1 MFGYKSREMRGR
13 ERNIKHSAEEEE
25 EEHLFIRQYQY
36 LGPQQII
43 WAATRAIMRVEMGA
57 SLHSTGLLQQQV
69 LSKYQKR
76 LYNTLT
82 VAFQAELPHVGHVGI
97 DHP

>member
-1 MFGYKSREMRGR
+1 MFGYNSREMRGR
-13 ERNIKHSAEEEE
+13 ERRIKHSAEE

-43 WAATRAIMRVEMGA
+43 WAARRAIMRVETVV

-69 LSKYQKR
+69 LSKYQR
-76 LYNTLT
+76 SLYSSLT
-82 VAFQAELPHVGHVGI
+82 ITFQAKLPHVGHVGI
-97 DHP
+97 DLT